1 VRRSTHR
8 TVDLQATCPSCGK
21 PVADDRDFCDSCGAY
36 LRWDESSDD
45 EQTAVLEPT
54 PEPEAAADDAPTTAE
69 EPARLQDA
77 EPQPEA
83 QKTSEEVL
91 VWLALPG
98 ADAAT
103 AGSVETGVEP
113 GSTAGLAALVRNRS
127 GIVDHFDLEVRGL
140 PPGWWTITPPT
151 VHLVPFG
158 SEGASH
164 EAGATVSVHPPRSS
178 EAVAGHRTIRVI
190 ARSRSNGVEW
200 ESNEALV
207 RIAPFELFEGRL
219 RPARVRATR
228 TARYVLPVRN
238 RGNAPLVLTP
248 RGEDDDGEV
257 RFAFEPARLEIPP
270 GAEAR
275 SDVRATAP
283 RLRSGPERTRNLTVH
298 LEGGQQ
304 PLAGAAVFQQLPA
317 VTRSRLTLWRVL
329 LTLLAVALLVIASFA
344 HWTDTETGLCTDG
357 PDTCLRYDTY
367 LERHLQQDVANPGDL
382 GDFTRLFNFG
392 TSLGVLTLFAA
403 ALILLGALTGRLAWF
418 GGLFALA
425 VLMVFAFTADE
436 SLGAGVWLGFLG
448 AAAALAAAVL
458 ATAARRSG

>member
-1 VRRSTHR
+1 
-8 TVDLQATCPSCGK
+8 VDPHGTCPSCGK
-21 PVADDRDFCDSCGAY
+21 PVAGDRDFCDSCGAY
-36 LRWDESSDD
+36 LRWDESPDD
-45 EQTAVLEPT
+45 EQTAVLEPK
-54 PEPEAAADDAPTTAE
+54 PERDAAADDAPTSAE
-69 EPARLQDA
+69 EPVRLQDA
-77 EPQPEA
+77 EPRPEA
-83 QKTSEEVL
+83 QKDSADVL
-91 VWLALPG
+91 VLLALPG
-98 ADAAT
+98 ADDAT
-103 AGSVETGVEP
+103 TGSVETAVEP
-113 GSTAGLAALVRNRS
+113 GSSAGLAAFVRNRS
-127 GIVDHFDLEVRGL
+127 GIVDHFDLDVRGL

-151 VHLVPFG
+151 VHLLPFG
-158 SEGASH
+158 SEGGGH
-164 EAGATVSVHPPRSS
+164 EAAATVSLHPPRSS
-178 EAVAGHRTIRVI
+178 EAVAGPRTIRVI
-190 ARSRSNGVEW
+190 ARSRSNAVER

-228 TARYVLPVRN
+228 TAQYVLPVRN

-257 RFAFEPARLEIPP
+257 LFSFEPPRLEIPP

-283 RLRSGPERTRNLTVH
+283 RLRSGPERTRNLTVY

-304 PLAGAAVFQQLPA
+304 PLTGSALFQQLPS

-344 HWTDTETGLCTDG
+344 HWTNTETGLCTDG

-382 GDFTRLFNFG
+382 GQFTRLFNFG

-425 VLMVFAFTADE
+425 VLTAFAFTADE
-436 SLGAGVWLGFLG
+436 SLGAGVWLGLLG

-458 ATAARRSG
+458 ATASRRSG

>member
-1 VRRSTHR
+1 
-8 TVDLQATCPSCGK
+8 VDLQATCPSCGK

-36 LRWDESSDD
+36 LRWDESPDD
-45 EQTAVLEPT
+45 EQTAVLEPM
-54 PEPEAAADDAPTTAE
+54 PEPNAAADDDAATSAAA
-69 EPARLQDA
+69 PARLQDA
-77 EPQPEA
+77 EPRPEPQESTA
-83 QKTSEEVL
+83 DVF

-98 ADAAT
+98 ADDTT
-103 AGSVETGVEP
+103 AGSVETRVEP
-113 GSTAGLAALVRNRS
+113 GSTASLAAFVRNRS

-158 SEGASH
+158 AEGGSP
-164 EAGATVSVHPPRSS
+164 EAEAALSLQPPRTS
-178 EAVAGHRTIRVI
+178 EAVAGPRTIRVI

-200 ESNEALV
+200 ESNDALV

-257 RFAFEPARLEIPP
+257 RFAFEPPRLEIPP

-298 LEGGQQ
+298 LEGAQQ
-304 PLAGAAVFQQLPA
+304 PLAGAAVFQQLPS

-344 HWTDTETGLCTDG
+344 HWTDAETGLCTDG
-357 PDTCLRYDTY
+357 PETCLRYDTY
-367 LERHLQQDVANPGDL
+367 LERHLQQDVADPGDL

-425 VLMVFAFTADE
+425 VLIVFAFTADE
-436 SLGAGVWLGFLG
+436 ALGAGIWLGLLG

-458 ATAARRSG
+458 ARASRRSG

>member
-1 VRRSTHR
+1 
-8 TVDLQATCPSCGK
+8 VDPQGTCPSCGK

-54 PEPEAAADDAPTTAE
+54 PEPQPDATAE
-69 EPARLQDA
+69 SAPAPSDEPVRLQDT

-83 QKTSEEVL
+83 QDGAEEVL
-91 VWLALPG
+91 VLLAPPG
-98 ADAAT
+98 ADDAT
-103 AGSVETGVEP
+103 ADAVETGVEP
-113 GSTAGLAALVRNRS
+113 GSSAGLAALVRNRS

-158 SEGASH
+158 SEGGSH
-164 EAGATVSVHPPRSS
+164 EAEATVSLHPPRSS
-178 EAVAGHRTIRVI
+178 EAVAGPRTIRVI
-190 ARSRSNGVEW
+190 ARSRSNAVEW
-200 ESNEALV
+200 GSNEALV
-207 RIAPFELFEGRL
+207 RIAPFELFDGRL

-238 RGNAPLVLTP
+238 RGNAPLVLIP

-257 RFAFEPARLEIPP
+257 RFAFEPPRLEIPP
-270 GAEAR
+270 GGEAR

-298 LEGGQQ
+298 LEGGEQ
-304 PLAGAAVFQQLPA
+304 PLAGSAVFQQLPS

-329 LTLLAVALLVIASFA
+329 LTLLAVALLVVASFA

-357 PDTCLRYDTY
+357 SETCLRYDTY

-403 ALILLGALTGRLAWF
+403 ALILLGVLTGRLAWF

-425 VLMVFAFTADE
+425 VLTAFVFTADE
-436 SLGAGVWLGFLG
+436 SLGAGVWLGLLG
-448 AAAALAAAVL
+448 AAAALVAAVL